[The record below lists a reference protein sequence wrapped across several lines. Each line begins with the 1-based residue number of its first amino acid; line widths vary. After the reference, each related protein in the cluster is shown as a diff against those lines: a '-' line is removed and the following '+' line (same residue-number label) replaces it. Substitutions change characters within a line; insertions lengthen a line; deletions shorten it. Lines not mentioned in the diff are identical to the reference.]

1 MTKITLHDIMADR
14 TRWQNT
20 SMLRH
25 DDKVEYR
32 EKKEY
37 GNRHAVF
44 EKGSCIGDI
53 HVDKFNAT
61 DIPVGTIRH
70 IGKFIE
76 EKTGMP
82 ESITSSAIAILGIA
96 CIAYAYHKGYKD

>member
-1 MTKITLHDIMADR
+1 MQKITLYDIIADR
-14 TRWQNT
+14 ARWQNT

-44 EKGSCIGDI
+44 EKGSCIGYV

-61 DIPVGTIRH
+61 DLPVGTIRH
-70 IGKFIE
+70 IGKFVE
-76 EKTGMP
+76 EKTGIP
-82 ESITSSAIAILGIA
+82 ESITSLVIGILGIA
-96 CIAYAYHKGYKD
+96 GIAYACHKGYKN